1 MSTPPPFNPDDPFRP
16 ALGSSPDPG
25 PTVPLGKPTPPPPGA
40 NPPRIPGLDFTEATP
55 DLYVPGPRAAAA
67 APPPDDATVRLGA
80 GGVPLPPP
88 MPGQPSGPA
97 PEEGR
102 TVAYNDR
109 MPAGVDPV
117 VGWLVCVDGP
127 ERGRDYR
134 LHAGRNFVGRSP
146 QMHVALTGD
155 ATVSREKHCV
165 VVYDPRA
172 NVFRVA
178 PGESAALTYRNG
190 ESVDVPVPLQPY
202 DRVEIGKTTL
212 LFLPLCS
219 DRFTWDASDA

>member
-1 MSTPPPFNPDDPFRP
+1 MSTPPPFNPDDPFRAP
-16 ALGSSPDPG
+16 AAPDPG
-25 PTVPLGKPTPPPPGA
+25 PTVPLGTPPVPPPGP

-55 DLYVPGPRAAAA
+55 DLYVPGPRAST
-67 APPPDDATVRLGA
+67 PPPEGATVRLGA
-80 GGVPLPPP
+80 GGAPLPPPP
-88 MPGQPSGPA
+88 MPGTAGTT

-109 MPAGVDPV
+109 MPTGVDPV

-165 VVYDPRA
+165 IVYDPRA
-172 NVFRVA
+172 NIFRVA
-178 PGESAALTYRNG
+178 PGESASLTYRNG
-190 ESVDVPVPLQPY
+190 ESVDVPVPLTPY
-202 DRVEIGKTTL
+202 DRIEVGKTTL

-219 DRFTWDASDA
+219 DRFSWDASAA